1 MRHRRGLGG
10 LMLFFGFLGDGLL
23 FLYYRWLIF
32 LAGEQA
38 QMGNPA
44 KPRSRSGG
52 GAVSRTG
59 NLTIDF
65 AGGRWVKFRMHPDGE
80 EGSPRPPRALAK
92 MLGEGAVLRDGEWQ
106 LPA

>member
-1 MRHRRGLGG
+1 MGRARG
-10 LMLFFGFLGDGLL
+10 FFGFLGDGLL
-23 FLYYRWLIF
+23 FLYWRWLVF

-38 QMGNPA
+38 QM
-44 KPRSRSGG
+44 S
-52 GAVSRTG
+52 TG
-59 NLTIDF
+59 ILRNLGPKS
-65 AGGRWVKFRMHPDGE
+65 AGEMIKSSDKAELDGRFCGDRWVKFRMHPDGE

>member
-1 MRHRRGLGG
+1 M
-10 LMLFFGFLGDGLL
+10 
-23 FLYYRWLIF
+23 FLYWRWLIF

-44 KPRSRSGG
+44 KPRAEIWRSNQRRESGIRR
-52 GAVSRTG
+52 SILRR
-59 NLTIDF
+59 
-65 AGGRWVKFRMHPDGE
+65 RWVKFRMHPDGE